1 MECVETLIV
10 FDELPDDERD
20 VIRGIA
26 AEMGATFLDHA
37 CPSVQYLD
45 EGASFADTLSAL
57 VQTVRDVRVREVCVR
72 RVVKVAI

>member
-1 MECVETLIV
+1 M

-20 VIRGIA
+20 VIRDLA

-45 EGASFADTLSAL
+45 EGVSLADTLSAL
-57 VQTVRDVRVREVCVR
+57 AQTARDAPVREVRVR
-72 RVVKVAI
+72 RVEKEAI